1 MNWLIS
7 LLILVSAIS
16 SYASEISPNL
26 TPTAEIE
33 RSRKRLYPGGRDEE
47 DLKVLASLPEA
58 ARKTDTKSIQK
69 EVYKN
74 LFDQELKDDE
84 GESSEPEAG
93 H

>member
-1 MNWLIS
+1 MNWLALCVMI
-7 LLILVSAIS
+7 VFGAPTF
-16 SYASEISPNL
+16 ASEISPNL
-26 TPTAEIE
+26 TPATEIE
-33 RSRKRLYPGGRDEE
+33 RARKRLYPGGRDEE

-58 ARKTDTKSIQK
+58 PRKTDTRSIQK

-74 LFDQELKDDE
+74 LFDQDLKDDE